1 MPSTTLSPLAQQLL
15 AAQVK
20 YFTARVSEA
29 EFANAVA
36 AEVDDFFQQAQHHTV
51 GAYLPEEHIRQLAL
65 HYATRIPLS
74 PELAER
80 LTTVVLR
87 AYHHPALDDL
97 QWQDLLDEKELAEF
111 VDLALS
117 LNAVRKLI
125 RRFTRNRL
133 VVDAVSDLVYRG
145 ITGFMGQGTAK
156 AEQMANT
163 IPGAGSMFKLGRSV
177 VGRATSGFEKSAEEN
192 IKRYLSHNIRAI
204 IKGSETRLEQAIES
218 GALRNAII
226 SNWANVKTD
235 KAASLREYAS
245 EKDIR
250 EAIASGVDFWQR
262 FRQTPYMEETTN
274 LCITLFYE
282 YCADTPVA
290 NLLGELGI
298 SASFVSA
305 EINTALAPV
314 LAHWQQQG
322 WVGAF
327 FTRQLLP
334 FWQQADAEGW
344 LTQEA

>member
-1 MPSTTLSPLAQQLL
+1 MPTTTLSPLAQQLL
-15 AAQVK
+15 AAQVQ

-29 EFANAVA
+29 AFADTVA
-36 AEVDDFFQQAQHHTV
+36 AEVDNFFQQAQQHSV
-51 GAYLPEEHIRQLAL
+51 AAYLPKEHLRQLAL
-65 HYATRIPLS
+65 HYATSIPLA

-80 LTTVVLR
+80 LSTVVLR
-87 AYHHPALDDL
+87 LYHHPALDDL

-204 IKGSETRLEQAIES
+204 IKGSETRLEQAIDS
-218 GALRNAII
+218 GALRDAII

-235 KAASLREYAS
+235 KVASLREYAS
-245 EKDIR
+245 EEDIQ
-250 EAIASGVDFWQR
+250 EAIASGVNFWQR
-262 FRQTPYMEETTN
+262 FRETPYIEEATN

-282 YCADTPVA
+282 YCGDTPVA
-290 NLLGELGI
+290 ALLDELGI
-298 SASFVSA
+298 NANFLST
-305 EINTALAPV
+305 EISNALAPV

-322 WVGAF
+322 WVEAF
-327 FTRQLLP
+327 FIRQLLP

-344 LTQEA
+344 LTQGT